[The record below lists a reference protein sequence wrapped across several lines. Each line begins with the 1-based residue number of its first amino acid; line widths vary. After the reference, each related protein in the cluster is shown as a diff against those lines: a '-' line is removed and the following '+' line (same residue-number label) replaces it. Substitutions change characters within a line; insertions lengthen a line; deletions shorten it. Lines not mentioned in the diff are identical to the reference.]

1 MSLAEDSPY
10 RDVGVD
16 FTGQEGDVTLLFHW
30 FRIDE
35 IEGVRLYP
43 TFLRTALGAL
53 PDSPVHIIHID
64 RPDWSGA
71 GNRCY
76 LCLRTGRGVRQFP

>member
-1 MSLAEDSPY
+1 MVLTQSLPRNSDSPSFATRPGWVERISFYYQMSLAEDSPY

-35 IEGVRLYP
+35 IEGARL
-43 TFLRTALGAL
+43 
-53 PDSPVHIIHID
+53 
-64 RPDWSGA
+64 
-71 GNRCY
+71 
-76 LCLRTGRGVRQFP
+76 